1 MIDQFKKAGW
11 LICTAIL
18 LGCNANKKSKTE
30 TEKETVV
37 SVTDSLHK
45 DTLFLKETA
54 GMEDTASTGLLASVL
69 PVKANFKRINSIAVW
84 TNVVKK
90 DLEASSEGGEAAFY
104 YLNGKLEKIT
114 TRHYGETF
122 QRLTEYYLLNRVL
135 SFVFEKTMKYN
146 RPVYYD
152 TAAMIANNDNQVFD
166 IEKSELN
173 EIRSYFVNG
182 KLIQQF
188 NNLSKGINS
197 TATLPAEQKRIMN
210 DFADLRKM
218 E

>member
-1 MIDQFKKAGW
+1 MINQFKKAGW
-11 LICTAIL
+11 LLCTAFL
-18 LGCNANKKSKTE
+18 LCCNSNKKSKTE

-37 SVTDSLHK
+37 SVTDSLRK

-54 GMEDTASTGLLASVL
+54 EMEDTAGTGLVSAVL

-90 DLEASSEGGEAAFY
+90 DLEGSSEGSEAAFY

-122 QRLTEYYLLNRVL
+122 QELTEYYLLNGAL

-146 RPVYYD
+146 RPFYYD

-166 IEKSELN
+166 IKKSGMN
-173 EIRSYFVNG
+173 EIRSYFANG
-182 KLIQQF
+182 KLIQQL
-188 NNLSKGINS
+188 NNFTKAINS
-197 TATLPAEQKRIMN
+197 TAGLPAEQKRIMN
-210 DFADLRKM
+210 DFAGLRKM